1 MAFLSPCCPTNQD
14 TLAPEMEM
22 SAKFPPQAEKAEIRR
37 VVSSRLV
44 PCGFFSD
51 LAGVLPM
58 SRYLIF
64 LFPLLGIAT
73 SCRTV
78 HFYSQAVGGQY
89 EILAKSR
96 PNKEVLE
103 DPESPPLLRRQIEA
117 VEKIRQYASEY
128 LLLPGDE
135 SYGRYADL
143 GRKHVV
149 WVLYAAPE
157 FSLAPKKWFY
167 PAIGEMDY
175 RGYFR
180 EEDTAELA
188 SRLREERYDVL
199 VDGVDAYSTL
209 GWFHDPVL
217 NTFVDYP
224 DIDLADTIFHEL
236 THRKVFRRGDT
247 VFNESLASVVAEE
260 GVKRWL
266 KHQGRVKELRHY
278 EGRLV
283 RRREFYHEIEKA
295 KVTLRKL
302 YASGK
307 PADQMR
313 VEKEAVLR
321 NLQDQFRE
329 LRRRWG
335 GRGLESWLEGE
346 LNNGHLVSVDL
357 YNRQMPVFQKLL
369 TDCGGDLNLFFKKAA
384 KLSVPEQ

>member
-1 MAFLSPCCPTNQD
+1 MINSEENR
-14 TLAPEMEM
+14 
-22 SAKFPPQAEKAEIRR
+22 KAETRR
-37 VVSSRLV
+37 GVSSRLV
-44 PCGFFSD
+44 VWGFFRD
-51 LAGVLPM
+51 LAGVFPT
-58 SRYLIF
+58 SRILIF
-64 LFPLLGIAT
+64 LFPLIAIVT
-73 SCRTV
+73 SCSTV

-103 DPESPPLLRRQIEA
+103 DPASPQLLRRQIEA

-157 FSLAPKKWFY
+157 FSLEPKKWFY
-167 PAIGEMDY
+167 PAVGEMDY

-180 EEDTAELA
+180 KEDTAQLA
-188 SRLREERYDVL
+188 FRLREERYDVL

-224 DIDLADTIFHEL
+224 DIDLAETIFHEL
-236 THRKVFRRGDT
+236 THRKVFHRGDT
-247 VFNESLASVVAEE
+247 VFNESLANVVAEE

-295 KVTLRKL
+295 KVTLREL

-307 PADQMR
+307 PSDQMR
-313 VEKEAVLR
+313 AEKAAVLR

-335 GRGLESWLEGE
+335 GRGLESWLAGE

-369 TDCGGDLNLFFKKAA
+369 TDCGGYLNLFYKKAA
-384 KLSVPEQ
+384 NISEP